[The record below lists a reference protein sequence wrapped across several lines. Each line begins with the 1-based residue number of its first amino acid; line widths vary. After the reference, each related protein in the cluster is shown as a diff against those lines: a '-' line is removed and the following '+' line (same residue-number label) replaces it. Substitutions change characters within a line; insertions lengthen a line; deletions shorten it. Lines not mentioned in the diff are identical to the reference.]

1 MTASAILLAPS
12 SGFLMGNS
20 RAGEDGSTFFAW
32 VWKVYGSNHFMPLF
46 ATSPRASNA
55 ADYELVGD
63 AGALKLR
70 GVESVFVLPSHES
83 SCASSVVPESRP
95 VLSRAI
101 AAPCGY
107 R

>member
-1 MTASAILLAPS
+1 MAASANRMVPS
-12 SGFLMGNS
+12 SGFLIGNS
-20 RAGEDGSTFFAW
+20 RAGEAGSKFFAW

-46 ATSPRASNA
+46 AASLRASNA
-55 ADYELVGD
+55 ADYELAGD

-70 GVESVFVLPSHES
+70 VVESVFVLPSHES